1 VILLNKMNHKPS
13 PVGIPVDST
22 NAGNALACGNLGLFP
37 DGQGASIHFV
47 IRRIA
52 MPKLI
57 VLYIRSVAIGFGL
70 SAVFL
75 ALMLWQDVA
84 GLRHLIFG
92 SDMGLVAAIMVFM
105 FQGIVFAG
113 VQFAI
118 AVMMLADPDA
128 REAVLIDPRGRDL
141 PVLAALLSE
150 RDLRLRWVLAAFF
163 TSTSSAAQGALF

>member
-1 VILLNKMNHKPS
+1 
-13 PVGIPVDST
+13 
-22 NAGNALACGNLGLFP
+22 
-37 DGQGASIHFV
+37 
-47 IRRIA
+47 

-57 VLYIRSVAIGFGL
+57 ALYIRSVAIGFGL

-75 ALMLWQDVA
+75 CLMLWQDVA

-128 REAVLIDPRGRDL
+128 PPTGGLRERLMPALGGTILDAI
-141 PVLAALLSE
+141 PVRVHAEAKAK
-150 RDLRLRWVLAAFF
+150 RKI
-163 TSTSSAAQGALF
+163 